1 MFKDLWRLLKIEPG
15 RLWMVSFIGGLTIFV
30 SVLEG
35 MNVGLLIP
43 LLENL
48 NSSDQQG
55 AHWISQI
62 FADLF
67 SAFGIPFGL
76 KTVLLSLG
84 IILIAINALKYLRSV
99 LMAKTQEGFIVWIRA
114 THMNN
119 LLHADMSYFHR
130 ARLGAISDTLGLQAY
145 RTGSTLG
152 QLAEILASS
161 GMLMAYLVAAF
172 LITPI
177 LAAIAFGMLAI
188 VTLSMQ
194 FYINKAKTIG
204 ADRTTREN
212 AMQVATME
220 TLTGINLIKSFRLE
234 SLRGGEYKFRAD
246 QVGNTLIQIAKHAG
260 QMEAIQEVAL
270 FGLIGAIV
278 FVGVSVLDL
287 GLPVI
292 VTFLFILYRLM
303 PKVSSLNRSRQLM
316 ANAMASLRHITD
328 AMDETS
334 EPTIVSGETRFTGL
348 KEEIEFEDIEFS
360 YDGINQ
366 VLRKTNY
373 TIEKGKM
380 TAIAGASGAGKSTL
394 IDLILRFYDPTGGR
408 ILIDGTDL
416 RELDLESWRKSIA
429 VVAQDVF
436 LFNETVNYNLAVG
449 NTGCSKEEI
458 VDAAKRA
465 YAHEFIQQL
474 PEGYETRIGD
484 RGWNLSGG
492 QRQRLALARAI
503 LTKPEILIL
512 DEATSSLDS
521 ESEQLI
527 QRYLNDIRGT
537 CTIVVVA
544 HRLST
549 IQSADKIVVLQDG
562 KIVEEGDWDSL
573 LSEAGVLANYQNI
586 QANP

>member
-1 MFKDLWRLLKIEPG
+1 MSKEFWQLLRMEPR
-15 RLWMVSFIGGLTIFV
+15 RLWMVSFIGGLTIIV

-35 MNVGLLIP
+35 MNVALLIP

-55 AHWISQI
+55 AHWISRG
-62 FADLF
+62 FAVLF
-67 SAFGIPFGL
+67 STFGIPFGL
-76 KTVLLSLG
+76 KTVLLSLSIT
-84 IILIAINALKYLRSV
+84 IIGINALKYMRAV
-99 LMAKTQEGFIVWIRA
+99 LMAKTREGFVVWIRS

-119 LLHADMSYFHR
+119 LLHADMSYFHQ
-130 ARLGAISDTLGLQAY
+130 ARLGALSDTLGIQAY
-145 RTGSTLG
+145 RAGSTLG
-152 QLAEILASS
+152 LLAEILASS
-161 GMLMAYLVAAF
+161 GMLIAYLVAAF
-172 LITPI
+172 LITPV

-212 AMQVATME
+212 AMQVTTME
-220 TLTGINLIKSFRLE
+220 TLTGIQLIKSFRLE
-234 SLRGGEYKFRAD
+234 SPRGGEYKFRAE
-246 QVGNTLIQIAKHAG
+246 QVGETLVQIAKHTG
-260 QMEAIQEVAL
+260 QMEAIQELVL

-278 FVGVSVLDL
+278 FVGVSVLNL

-303 PKVSSLNRSRQLM
+303 PKVGSLNRSRQSM
-316 ANAMASLRHITD
+316 ANAMASLHNITE

-334 EPTIVSGETRFTGL
+334 KPTVVSGEIRFTGL
-348 KEEIEFEDIEFS
+348 KEAIKFEDIEFS
-360 YDGINQ
+360 YDGSNQ
-366 VLRKTNY
+366 VLQKTNY

-394 IDLILRFYDPTGGR
+394 INLILRFYDPTGGR

-436 LFNETVNYNLAVG
+436 LFNETVIYNLAVG
-449 NTGCSKEEI
+449 NPDCSKEDI
-458 VDAAKRA
+458 IDAAKRA
-465 YAHEFIQQL
+465 YAHEFILQL
-474 PEGYETRIGD
+474 PEGYDTRIGD

-503 LTKPEILIL
+503 LTEPEILIL

-586 QANP
+586 QANS

>member
-1 MFKDLWRLLKIEPG
+1 MSKVFWQLLNKEPG
-15 RLWMVSFIGGLTIFV
+15 RLWMVSFIGGLTIFI

-35 MNVGLLIP
+35 MNVALLIP

-48 NSSDQQG
+48 SSSNQQN
-55 AHWISQI
+55 AHWISGI

-67 SAFGIPFGL
+67 SAFGIPFSL
-76 KTVLLSLG
+76 KPILVSLAIMLIG
-84 IILIAINALKYLRSV
+84 INGLKYLRAV
-99 LMAKTQEGFIVWIRA
+99 LVANARQKFVVWIR
-114 THMNN
+114 TTQMDN
-119 LLHADMSYFHR
+119 LLHADMAYFHQ
-130 ARLGAISDTLGLQAY
+130 ARLGAISDTLASQSARAGD
-145 RTGSTLG
+145 TLI
-152 QLAEILASS
+152 LIAEILASS
-161 GMLMAYLVAAF
+161 GMLIAYLVAAF

-177 LAAIAFGMLAI
+177 LAAVAFGMLAI
-188 VTLSMQ
+188 VTMSMQ
-194 FYINKAKTIG
+194 FYIIKAKTIG
-204 ADRTTREN
+204 TTRITREN
-212 AMQVATME
+212 ALQDAAVE
-220 TLTGINLIKSFRLE
+220 TLSGMHFIKSFRLE

-246 QVGNTLIQIAKHAG
+246 QVKESLVQMSKQVS
-260 QMEAIQEVAL
+260 QMEAIQEIAL

-278 FVGVSVLDL
+278 FVGVSVLNLD
-287 GLPVI
+287 LPVI
-292 VTFLFILYRLM
+292 VALLFILYRLM
-303 PKVSSLNRSRQLM
+303 PRVVALNRNRQGL
-316 ANAMASLRHITD
+316 ATAMASLHHVKA
-328 AMDETS
+328 AMDKTS
-334 EPTIVSGETRFTGL
+334 NYLVVSGERPFTGL
-348 KEEIEFEDIEFS
+348 KADIKFEDIEFS
-360 YDGINQ
+360 YNTGVE

-380 TAIAGASGAGKSTL
+380 TAIAGASGSGKSTL
-394 IDLILRFYDPTGGR
+394 VDLILRLYDPTGGR
-408 ILIDGTDL
+408 ILNDGTDL
-416 RELDLESWRKSIA
+416 RELDLKSWRKSIA

-436 LFNETVNYNLAVG
+436 LFNETVIYNLAVG
-449 NTGCSKEEI
+449 NPDCSKEDI
-458 VDAAKRA
+458 IDAAKRA
-465 YAHEFIQQL
+465 YAHEFILQL
-474 PEGYETRIGD
+474 PEGYDTRIGD

-549 IQSADKIVVLQDG
+549 IQSADKIVVLEDG

-573 LSEAGVLANYQNI
+573 LSEAGVLANYQNL

>member
-130 ARLGAISDTLGLQAY
+130 ARLGAISDTLGIQAY

-152 QLAEILASS
+152 LLAEILASS

-334 EPTIVSGETRFTGL
+334 KPTIVSGETRFTGL

-449 NTGCSKEEI
+449 NPGCSKEEI

-586 QANP
+586 QANS

>member
-152 QLAEILASS
+152 LLAEILASS

-177 LAAIAFGMLAI
+177 LAVIAFGMLAI

-334 EPTIVSGETRFTGL
+334 KPTIVSGETRFTGL

-449 NTGCSKEEI
+449 NPGCSKEEI

-586 QANP
+586 QANS